1 MNTPQEWR
9 GYVFSRPINGQIIP
23 QRVQNLV
30 IREYANKLGLSYLLS
45 ATEYHMDECFMM
57 LNSSFEELDDIE
69 GLIFYSTH
77 QLPVDDFERQ
87 RLFEK
92 LLHKKKGLR
101 FAVEELELLS
111 TEDINLIED
120 IILCR
125 RITQHYSKQNA
136 VMKLMMREEE

>member
-57 LNSSFEELDDIE
+57 LNSSLKEMDDIE

-77 QLPVDDFERQ
+77 QLPVNDFERH
-87 RLFEK
+87 RLFET
-92 LLHKKKGLR
+92 LLQRKTGLR
-101 FAVEELELLS
+101 FALEELELLS

-125 RITQHYSKQNA
+125 RITQHYSKPNA
-136 VMKLMMREEE
+136 VMNLMMREKE

>member
-1 MNTPQEWR
+1 
-9 GYVFSRPINGQIIP
+9 
-23 QRVQNLV
+23 
-30 IREYANKLGLSYLLS
+30 
-45 ATEYHMDECFMM
+45 MDECFMM

-92 LLHKKKGLR
+92 LLHKKTGLR

-125 RITQHYSKQNA
+125 RITKHYSKPNA
-136 VMKLMMREEE
+136 MMKLMMREEE

>member
-1 MNTPQEWR
+1 MNTPQKWR
-9 GYVFSRPINGQIIP
+9 GYVSSRPINGQIIP

-57 LNSSFEELDDIE
+57 LNSSLKELDDIE

-77 QLPVDDFERQ
+77 QLPANDFERHS
-87 RLFEK
+87 LFET
-92 LLHKKKGLR
+92 LLQRKTGLR
-101 FAVEELELLS
+101 FAVEELELLRA
-111 TEDINLIED
+111 EDINLIED

-125 RITQHYSKQNA
+125 RITQHYSKPNA
-136 VMKLMMREEE
+136 IMNLMIRKEA